1 MSGQYREID
10 GPRSEERQSME
21 VTAVSI
27 NLEKD
32 LESFMESRD
41 MKQVRWELDRISQ
54 TNCG

>member
-41 MKQVRWELDRISQ
+41 MKQVRWELDRIS
-54 TNCG
+54 